1 MAEGA
6 VIPEPVAAVTVL
18 LLREETAGGFSV
30 FMVQR
35 SMKSSFM
42 PGAYVFPGGKVE
54 PADYGQPTGIDDG
67 ELLRRFG
74 GAVGLEEARAHWVA
88 AVREVSEEAGVSIE
102 SVVMNMHVFSH
113 WITPAIESRRFDT
126 WFLIAEMPK
135 EANPVHDDHE
145 VVASRWVEPRSAVAH
160 YGAGE
165 ILLAPPTFYTLADLA
180 RWNSAADAIAAAA
193 QREVTAVEP
202 RFGEVDGCMT
212 LLLPGD
218 PLYRSECPVDGPTRI
233 VMGEGGRWWVVDP
246 ARSEPWPGTQS
257 VVTRKTSS

>member
-1 MAEGA
+1 MTNSSA
-6 VIPEPVAAVTVL
+6 IPEPVAAATVL
-18 LLREETAGGFSV
+18 LLREEPAGGFSV
-30 FMVQR
+30 FMVKR

-42 PGAYVFPGGKVE
+42 PGAYVFPGGKVD
-54 PADYGQPTGIDDG
+54 PSDYDQSTGLDDE

-74 GAVGLEEARAHWVA
+74 GALDLEEARAHWVA
-88 AVREVSEEAGVSIE
+88 AIREVGEEAGVAIE
-102 SVVMNMHVFSH
+102 SVAMNMHVFSH

-126 WFLIAEMPK
+126 WFLIAEIPRG
-135 EANPVHDDHE
+135 ADPVHDDHE
-145 VVASRWVEPRSAVAH
+145 VVASRWVEPKSAVAR
-160 YGAGE
+160 YGDGE

-180 RWNSAADAIAAAA
+180 RWDSAADAIAAAA

-218 PLYRSECPVDGPTRI
+218 PLYRSERPVDGPTRI